1 MHLIKFFKIQKQSS
15 IIKNIISRI
24 FGTVYQEKTDEE
36 IINLIKKQDESS
48 SQTVC
53 DLSDDENQQE
63 NDEDEHDEE
72 MTNQQA
78 LKMIIQIRKHL
89 SKSKHNFES
98 AIDSLGSI

>member
-1 MHLIKFFKIQKQSS
+1 
-15 IIKNIISRI
+15 
-24 FGTVYQEKTDEE
+24 
-36 IINLIKKQDESS
+36 ESS

-78 LKMIIQIRKHL
+78 LKIIIQIRKHL

-98 AIDSLGSI
+98 SIDSLGSIENETLGLMVKQKTISDYFKK